1 MEKMEKGFTVQ
12 KWVLIN
18 RPKIPQIPPK
28 LFAQIVCPSPKVWD
42 FDEKRLHW
50 AFVVRGIQGPFEMKM
65 ASSYSCRKRL
75 CASRVAETILNL
87 GRH

>member
-42 FDEKRLHW
+42 FGEKRHYW
-50 AFVVRGIQGPFEMKM
+50 ASVVRAALHAK
-65 ASSYSCRKRL
+65 
-75 CASRVAETILNL
+75 ILHNSQVFL
-87 GRH
+87 NKAKN

>member
-1 MEKMEKGFTVQ
+1 MENMDKGLTVP

-18 RPKIPQIPPK
+18 WPKIPPNAHKSYLPK
-28 LFAQIVCPSPKVWD
+28 LSAQAWD
-42 FDEKRLHW
+42 FDDKRLHW